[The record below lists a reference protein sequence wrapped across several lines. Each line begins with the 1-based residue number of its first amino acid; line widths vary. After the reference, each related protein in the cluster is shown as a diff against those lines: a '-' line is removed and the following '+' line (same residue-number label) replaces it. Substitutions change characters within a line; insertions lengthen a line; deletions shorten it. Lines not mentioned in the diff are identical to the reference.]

1 MKKVLMPFML
11 IVACSWFVSC
21 EVDDDSPNFYF
32 TALNTIEA
40 DVPESFE
47 FGKTYDIEVT
57 YQRPNGCT
65 FFEGF
70 DVVQTAETGRDVVVV
85 GSVLTDE
92 DRACTEAVEE
102 VVAILKFN
110 VIYTKDY
117 VFRFYAG
124 DDDQGNA
131 TYLEYSVPIA
141 EEGAPT
147 N

>member
-1 MKKVLMPFML
+1 MKKVLMPFIL
-11 IVACSWFVSC
+11 IMVCSLFVSC

-32 TALNTIEA
+32 TALNTVEA
-40 DVPESFE
+40 KMPESFE
-47 FGKTYDIEVT
+47 VGKTYDIEVT

-70 DVVQTAETGRDVVVV
+70 DVSQTAETDRDVVVV

-102 VVAILKFN
+102 VVATLKFN

-124 DDDQGNA
+124 DDDEGNA

-141 EEGAPT
+141 EEAST

>member
-11 IVACSWFVSC
+11 IVACSWSISC

-32 TALNTIEA
+32 TALNTVEA
-40 DVPESFE
+40 DVPEFFE
-47 FGKTYDIEVT
+47 FGNTYDIEVT

-70 DVVQTAETGRDVVVV
+70 DVVQTSVTGRDVVVI

-92 DRACTEAVEE
+92 NRACTQAIEE
-102 VVAILKFN
+102 VVATLKFN
-110 VIYTKDY
+110 VIYTEEY
-117 VFRFYAG
+117 TFRFYAG
-124 DDDQGNA
+124 DDADGNA
-131 TYLEYSVPIA
+131 TYLEYTVPIA

>member
-1 MKKVLMPFML
+1 MPFIL
-11 IVACSWFVSC
+11 IVACAWFTSC

-40 DVPESFE
+40 DMPELFE

-57 YQRPNGCT
+57 FIRPNGCT

-70 DVVQTAETGRDVVVV
+70 DVVQTDQTGRDIVVI

-92 DRACTEAVEE
+92 NRACTQALEE
-102 VVAILKFN
+102 VVATLRFN
-110 VIYTKDY
+110 VIYTNEY
-117 VFRFYAG
+117 TFRFFAG
-124 DDDQGNA
+124 DDENGDP
-131 TYLEYSVPIA
+131 TYLEYTVPVA
-141 EEGAPT
+141 EQQTG